1 MTGYRLPTGRGE
13 VRLRVASASHTGM
26 VRTVNEDSLLAEP
39 PVFAVADGMGGHSFG
54 DRASAAAV
62 LVLREEFDPGR
73 VTAPDHVFAAIR
85 RANSAVRELTAW
97 AAGGTPLVA
106 GTTLAGIAL
115 VVERPGAEPRWM
127 VFNLGD
133 SRVYRWTA
141 SDGLDRISVDHSVV
155 QELMDAGLIDEDAA
169 RRHPDRN
176 VITRALG
183 AADEVHAEAWLL
195 PATEPQ
201 TFLICSDGLTKE
213 LDDARIAELLGPLG
227 PDGPLGRLDSLD
239 PRDPLDPGES
249 ADAAVDRLLAAALDE
264 GGADNISVVLVRAEY
279 RASSSAGGIDGRGDD
294 RGDDRV
300 DEQTRERGPSVL
312 SPELDDTRPRV

>member
-213 LDDARIAELLGPLG
+213 LDDARIAELLGPL
-227 PDGPLGRLDSLD
+227 
-239 PRDPLDPGES
+239 DPGES

-279 RASSSAGGIDGRGDD
+279 RASNAAGGIDGRGDGRGDD